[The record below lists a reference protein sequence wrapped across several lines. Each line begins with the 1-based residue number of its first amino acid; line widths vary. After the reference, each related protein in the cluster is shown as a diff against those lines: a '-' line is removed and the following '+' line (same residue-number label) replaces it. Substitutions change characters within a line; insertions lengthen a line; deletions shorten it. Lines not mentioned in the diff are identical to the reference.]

1 MGIHVHTPDENRK
14 VGDNRLREPAWGVL
28 PAWTQIA
35 SPQDDAGKRWGMQS
49 RSDLRSPSRLEPF
62 SMSHFSS
69 GSMHFQEHTGR
80 AWPEKARR

>member
-14 VGDNRLREPAWGVL
+14 VRGNLLLEPAWGVL

-35 SPQDDAGKRWGMQS
+35 LPQDDAGKRLGTHS
-49 RSDLRSPSRLEPF
+49 RSDLRSPSRLERF

-69 GSMHFQEHTGR
+69 DSMHFRGR
-80 AWPEKARR
+80 IDRV